1 MSRNG
6 WGRCVAFVACM
17 AVVALS
23 GAKTARAQDQPAA
36 PGQPAVAGKPVA
48 DVLPESTIALVEVH
62 DIDATRLRGKD
73 NILAKLL
80 NDPQV
85 AAYLKPLEDKINA
98 YAQMLDAQMQANVQ
112 VSMNDIKQLLNG
124 RIAVA
129 VTDLS
134 FLGPGP
140 QPKIVV
146 VITPKDTEF
155 LKAFV
160 ARILLVLPPDAR
172 QTIVT
177 RRVGNVEVSELATGG
192 MGPPINWAIAG
203 NTLVVGLGTAAAD
216 DVVQRMANGGPSL
229 SANPTF
235 AQMREKLAD
244 YDQDWMYY
252 VSFDRV
258 IGMIRAV
265 GGEDAMKLLAI
276 SGIGDLKA
284 IGAAAKLNGPAV
296 DDRLYVL
303 FAKAPAPGRLQA
315 ILSPKPLSAEL
326 LRMAPAA
333 ADSIAVSRF
342 NVPFAF
348 TVFTEIF
355 GEMSPVAYAE
365 YQKDVEQADLAL
377 GISLE
382 DDFFKAM
389 GDEMMVYNATLSA
402 LSAEELEKRIAAA
415 QNPEQ
420 KGLALIAAAYEN
432 VIAVFTVT
440 DSARIQKSMKAFAD
454 SALSAL
460 KGEGGVPEPEIAGVH
475 STDLDHGGVTLH
487 MLEGIPNFPLRP
499 GYAVTAKQLIFAGS
513 EKALASAVDLSRA
526 AQVNGENSPVW
537 SAVQAEIAKDA
548 GAVSVE
554 DVRPGMEL
562 LMLTLKETALP
573 QVVPLLNQGGPP
585 DPALAEMLTK
595 DPLPAMRQ
603 ALKAN
608 PLITV
613 TTVTSDSDGVA
624 LTGHTML
631 GSTSFIVPAAAVA
644 GAILPAL
651 ARAREEARRAQC
663 ATNLGQIGRSIGA
676 WQGAHNDE
684 LPPSLADLMP
694 AYLQDPMIFKCPSAG
709 DEPQP
714 PGKFQTDYNY
724 VGWLPANV
732 AGANTVIAYD
742 KPENHGT
749 AGVNC
754 LFFDG
759 HVSWFSGANF
769 RARLEQSFV
778 TIKPWAD
785 QQPADV
791 QNLIKEFYQ
800 VAP

>member
-36 PGQPAVAGKPVA
+36 PGKPVA

-124 RIAVA
+124 RVAVA

-160 ARILLVLPPDAR
+160 ARILVVLPPDAR

-177 RRVGNVEVSELATGG
+177 RRVGNVEVSELATDG

-235 AQMREKLAD
+235 ARMREKLAD

-252 VSFDRV
+252 ISFDRV

-265 GGEDAMKLLAI
+265 GGEDAMKFLAV

-284 IGAAAKLNGPAV
+284 LGAAAKLNGPAV

-303 FAKAPAPGRLQA
+303 FTRAPAPGRLQSV
-315 ILSPKPLSAEL
+315 ISPEPLSADIL
-326 LRMAPAA
+326 WTAPVA
-333 ADSIAVSRF
+333 ADYVALSRF
-342 NVPFAF
+342 NVPYAYK
-348 TVFTEIF
+348 VFTDIL
-355 GEMSPVAYAE
+355 GEMSPAAYAE

-389 GDEMMVYNATLSA
+389 GDEMMVYNVT

-460 KGEGGVPEPEIAGVH
+460 KGEGGVPAPEFAGVH
-475 STDLDHGGVTLH
+475 FTDADHGGVTLH

-513 EKALASAVDLSRA
+513 EKALASAVDRSHA
-526 AQVNGENSPVW
+526 PQAIEESSPVRTT
-537 SAVQAEIAKDA
+537 VQDQIANGA
-548 GAVSVE
+548 GAVGVV
-554 DVRPGMEL
+554 DVRSGMEL
-562 LMLTLKETALP
+562 LMLTLKETTLP

-595 DPLPAMRQ
+595 DPLPAMQQ

-631 GSTSFIVPAAAVA
+631 GSTSFIVPAAAGAVGA
-644 GAILPAL
+644 GMLLPAL
-651 ARAREEARRAQC
+651 ARAREQGRRALC
-663 ATNLGQIGRSIGA
+663 MNNLAQIGKGLEM
-676 WQGAHNDE
+676 WMGQHDGE
-684 LPPSLADLMP
+684 MPGSLADLMP
-694 AYLQDPMIFKCPSAG
+694 TYLDNPAVFRCPSAG
-709 DEPQP
+709 LPPQP
-714 PGKFQTDYNY
+714 PGAFQTDYNY
-724 VGWLPANV
+724 VGALPPLV
-732 AGANTVIAYD
+732 ARAQTILAYD
-742 KPENHGT
+742 KQDNHGAEG
-749 AGVNC
+749 AGC
-754 LFFDG
+754 LYSDLRVQWVPGF
-759 HVSWFSGANF
+759 NLKNELQ
-769 RARLEQSFV
+769 RSFL
-778 TIKPWAD
+778 TIQPWAD

-791 QNLIKEFYQ
+791 QNRIKEFYQ